1 MIVKHDC
8 IWGEVLSSACELTEY
23 KSMAT
28 SGEYMPIYIGNNW
41 IYDEM
46 TIEAEYNARVK
57 YDIVSGE
64 NNDFLMIDEQDFVYL
79 GTEEEYKEFIKDNQ

>member
-1 MIVKHDC
+1 
-8 IWGEVLSSACELTEY
+8 
-23 KSMAT
+23 
-28 SGEYMPIYIGNNW
+28 
-41 IYDEM
+41 M